1 MVSIDVM
8 LAQLPPHAVAKKV
21 DNYEHLDLLWG
32 KDVDKVVFPHVL
44 EFLRTYAEPI
54 PGSKA
59 AEAETQSLET
69 EPPAYSKTNVKGLR
83 KRDPTRR
90 VADVQEASG
99 QDHAK
104 RVEGVSY
111 AQVAAENTEDHDP
124 PKRVE
129 GVSYAQ
135 VAAENID
142 DEDHSK
148 RVDGISYAQV
158 AAEGTEHESDSD
170 QTMGEEHHDT
180 VQSDISFADALK
192 AHPRDDS
199 GTTAVEETAP
209 GIDKP
214 VTEDISYADMAA
226 K

>member
-1 MVSIDVM
+1 MISIDVM

-44 EFLRTYAEPI
+44 EYLHTYAEPVS
-54 PGSKA
+54 GSKA
-59 AEAETQSLET
+59 AEAQSQSVEM
-69 EPPAYSKTNVKGLR
+69 EPPAYSKSNATGLR
-83 KRDPTRR
+83 KRETTKR
-90 VADVQEASG
+90 VADIPEANG
-99 QDHAK
+99 QGHAKRVEGISYAQVAAEHIEDDDPSK

-111 AQVAAENTEDHDP
+111 AQVAAENTDVHDP
-124 PKRVE
+124 SKRVE

-135 VAAENID
+135 VA
-142 DEDHSK
+142 S
-148 RVDGISYAQV
+148 
-158 AAEGTEHESDSD
+158 EGTEHESDSD
-170 QTMGEEHHDT
+170 QTMGEEHHET
-180 VQSDISFADALK
+180 VQPGISFADALK
-192 AHPRDDS
+192 SHLRDDS
-199 GTTAVEETAP
+199 ATTAVDETAP